1 MTSFDVA
8 PPSTSTLLRLGR
20 VSNLPTVWT
29 NVLAGAVL
37 ADGEWRT
44 WRLCLVLLAMS
55 LLYAGG
61 MFLNDYFDRAIDAR
75 ERPERP
81 IPVGAISATAVALI
95 GFGLLSGGVLATA
108 LMGAL
113 PGVIALL
120 LGALIVAYDL
130 HHKQNALSPV
140 LMGLCRALVYLASA
154 AALSGSVPLHVAISA
169 AAMAAYVAG
178 LTYAAR
184 QESLD
189 RIGNLWPLVLLCAP
203 LLAAV
208 GALQHG
214 PSAALVYMILAG
226 WVTAAAWLLA
236 KRPYAGSVGRAVRRL
251 IAGISLVDAVVLASF
266 GAIAAASVAIGG
278 FAATLISHKFV
289 AGT

>member
-1 MTSFDVA
+1 MTNVQVA
-8 PPSTSTLLRLGR
+8 PVSVITLLRLGR

-55 LLYAGG
+55 LFYVGG

-95 GFGLLSGGVLATA
+95 GVGLLGGGVLATA

-120 LGALIVAYDL
+120 LAALIVAYDR

-154 AALSGSVPLHVAISA
+154 AALSGNVPLRVAMSG

-189 RIGNLWPLVLLCAP
+189 RIGNLWPLLLLSAP
-203 LLAAV
+203 LLVAV

-226 WVTAAAWLLA
+226 WVTGAVWLLA
-236 KRPYAGSVGRAVRRL
+236 KRPRAGSVGRAVGWL
-251 IAGISLVDAVVLASF
+251 IAGISLVDAAVLASF

-278 FAATLISHKFV
+278 FAVTLISQKLV